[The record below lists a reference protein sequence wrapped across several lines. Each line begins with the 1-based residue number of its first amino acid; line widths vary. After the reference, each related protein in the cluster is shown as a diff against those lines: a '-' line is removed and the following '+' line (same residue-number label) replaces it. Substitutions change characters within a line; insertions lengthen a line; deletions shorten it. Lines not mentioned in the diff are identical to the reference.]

1 MKFMSYTGLAL
12 IVALLMQPAFGT
24 EQSDMQA
31 ARIAETKQAELEKMR
46 QRIADLQK
54 DLEQTSA
61 SQSEAADAL
70 RDSERAISKNK
81 RRLSELSTQQ
91 RSAILAHKNL
101 QQRSRHLERDLQGQQ
116 EMLGKLLYQQYLGGG
131 QQQEFVKLLFSD
143 PNQTMRDVQY
153 YQYIARSRALWLT
166 AMRKNLQHVNEV
178 TAEHQQKTIELTSL
192 HAEEQMQKRELEKD
206 RITRQQVI
214 KQYAQQLKQQR
225 REINRLQ
232 QNEARL
238 AQLLKKLAELLASQQ
253 SDNHSTANSFEQRHD
268 FEKLR
273 GRLTLPVNGIVT
285 NKFGDTRPDSTIQ
298 WKGLQLRAASG
309 QVVKTIAAGR
319 VVYADWLRGFGNL
332 LIVDHGKGYM
342 SLYANNETL
351 YKQVGDALQGGDTI
365 AAVGNSGGNEDF
377 GLYFELRHEGKQLDP
392 MKWLKPMEIAAH

>member
-1 MKFMSYTGLAL
+1 VLGADTPD
-12 IVALLMQPAFGT
+12 VQ
-24 EQSDMQA
+24 QA
-31 ARIAETKQAELEKMR
+31 KEAELKKLR
-46 QRIADLQK
+46 QKISDLQQ
-54 DLEQTSA
+54 DLEKTSA

-81 RRLSELSTQQ
+81 RRLSELTAQQ
-91 RSAILAHKNL
+91 RSAILAQKNL
-101 QQRSRHLERDLQGQQ
+101 QQRSLLLEHDLQAQQ
-116 EMLGKLLYQQYLGGG
+116 EMLGQLLYQQYLAGG
-131 QQQEFVKLLFSD
+131 QQEFIKLLFSD

-166 AMRKNLQHVNEV
+166 AMRKNLRHVNEV
-178 TAEHQQKTIELTSL
+178 TAAHQQKTIELTAL
-192 HAEEQMQKRELEKD
+192 HAEEKIQKRELEKD
-206 RITRQQVI
+206 RIARQQVMT
-214 KQYAQQLKQQR
+214 QYAQQLKQQR

-232 QNEARL
+232 KNEARL
-238 AQLLKKLAELLASQQ
+238 AQLLKRLAELLASQQ
-253 SDNHSTANSFEQRHD
+253 SGNHSTADSFEQNHD

-309 QVVKTIAAGR
+309 QVVKTIAPGR

-377 GLYFELRHEGKQLDP
+377 GLYFELRHEGKPLDP
-392 MKWLKPMEIAAH
+392 MKWLEPMKRAAH